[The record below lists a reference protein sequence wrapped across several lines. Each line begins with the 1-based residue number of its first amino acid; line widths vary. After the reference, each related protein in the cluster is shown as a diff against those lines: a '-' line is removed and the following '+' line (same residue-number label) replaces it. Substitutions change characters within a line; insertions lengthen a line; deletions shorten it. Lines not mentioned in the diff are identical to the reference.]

1 MPCLIGGALL
11 SYIFL
16 FKAKRL
22 AELSTS
28 TRWLLTLLRFLSL
41 SLLLFFFL
49 QPSLEFFKEREVK
62 KLVVIAEDV
71 SASIKMNDIGERYNH
86 SEGVKKII
94 NEFESKGFET
104 KYLRFSAKASSD
116 VSDSLKDGITNYS
129 ALKEFITERVG
140 TESVHSLVL
149 ISDGIENKGEQVDYA
164 LDFGVPI
171 HCLAVG
177 DSSRQNDL
185 SIEKVYTND
194 LVYANQYFP
203 LEVNLS
209 SNVEVQNAIP
219 VEVFQNDTLAFDTL
233 LSFKGAISHK
243 VSLNLL
249 ANSLDVQKL
258 DIRLGSLINEKNTSN
273 NIRSLLIETINDV
286 QNVLVLSEGSH
297 PDEAFFLEA
306 LKSDS
311 RFKVQRRSFKDPLD
325 FEKVNTVLISGLP
338 KQKRDWLSLLNKIED
353 SELSVLVLPHNNS
366 RITWIRDLF
375 EGQVQMRNEIDELN
389 AETNDFN
396 FFENSKEW
404 DQLVSEL
411 SPIAIQLGGVS
422 FQDGQSM
429 YLQSYDGIS
438 LGLPMVHFQ
447 QKNSYRMGVFLGEGY
462 WKWRMIAYAKF
473 DNNKVYK
480 DYVKQVFK
488 YLSKKKNRRKL
499 QLKYKTK
506 YFENEDIQL
515 KAFAFNDVF
524 ELMSNVDMSVLI
536 KKDGSQFESKFFYT
550 KSAYLA
556 NLGSLDT
563 GKYSF
568 KIKAKTDAYNE
579 TYTGSFEVL
588 ANNFEIQD
596 TRARY
601 DLMKSLSA
609 KTKGVFINDD
619 LSMKEFKDEMSQSNA
634 DKPIV
639 YTEKVLNSLLK
650 EKWIMLVILAL
661 IFTEWIIRKAKG
673 VLS

>member
-1 MPCLIGGALL
+1 
-11 SYIFL
+11 
-16 FKAKRL
+16 
-22 AELSTS
+22 
-28 TRWLLTLLRFLSL
+28 
-41 SLLLFFFL
+41 
-49 QPSLEFFKEREVK
+49 
-62 KLVVIAEDV
+62 
-71 SASIKMNDIGERYNH
+71 
-86 SEGVKKII
+86 
-94 NEFESKGFET
+94 
-104 KYLRFSAKASSD
+104 
-116 VSDSLKDGITNYS
+116 
-129 ALKEFITERVG
+129 
-140 TESVHSLVL
+140 
-149 ISDGIENKGEQVDYA
+149 
-164 LDFGVPI
+164 
-171 HCLAVG
+171 
-177 DSSRQNDL
+177 
-185 SIEKVYTND
+185 
-194 LVYANQYFP
+194 
-203 LEVNLS
+203 
-209 SNVEVQNAIP
+209 
-219 VEVFQNDTLAFDTL
+219 L

-524 ELMSNVDMSVLI
+524 ELMSNVDMSVLV

-609 KTKGVFINDD
+609 KTNGVFINDD

-650 EKWIMLVILAL
+650 EKWIMSVILAL